1 MGTQV
6 SAGCRSIY
14 IPSGNLLHS
23 YWKWPIEIVDLPIK
37 NGDVPQ
43 FFVCLPGRVVQSPKK
58 SLCSLADL
66 PSNVRKSIRRHSWQ
80 PAHEFLRRE
89 TLLWWIVQLRPRWL
103 QNGSANGDVHTNP
116 NIVKHRQ
123 SESIRI
129 NQTLKTAKPGAD
141 YTLKLLTDLTA
152 GTADGC
158 RKSSKHGVKIDK
170 IDTDRYSMIY
180 LEALIDIDRHW

>member
-129 NQTLKTAKPGAD
+129 NQNQSD
-141 YTLKLLTDLTA
+141 SQN
-152 GTADGC
+152 C
-158 RKSSKHGVKIDK
+158 
-170 IDTDRYSMIY
+170 
-180 LEALIDIDRHW
+180 EAWCGLHPKASYGFDSWNSWRMPKVIKARCQNWQDRHR